1 MNEARKDEIGK
12 KFLLS
17 PYILME
23 ECGELEIQEL
33 IFLIHSAKY
42 FKEKGAFPG
51 DHLDERIKVFLEVLK
66 DKIKDAESLYIAYE
80 KRTGYP
86 YIDAESRVWMFS
98 KEEYAANAEDYFRQQ
113 LLMLEMKKIERE
125 EILKTLGE
133 LHIWGLRRII
143 MDNGQY
149 MIELDRDELLPPPD
163 FSGTPEINIPVTNPG
178 LQQALIAFFQ
188 MMSSGLQFEGK
199 QRVLQVMEGRMLDEV
214 IQAKY
219 LLPMQ
224 LKEQSP
230 SVPNEQGM
238 TTLKEGTTI
247 QFAVLGGEG
256 DSSWLPVFTDWPE
269 FEKAYD
275 KTVWSSNVVTY
286 DDIVAL
292 SDNMDGIVVNYRGIP
307 LQIDDKNKQRIE
319 EYKRE
324 RSAAQSEAQHEARN
338 DDQSEAQHETEGD
351 AGGVAPNDAPN
362 QTIQKMTVSEDTEV
376 WVGEP
381 KVYPTPLIDAL
392 KTYMKT
398 QKDIKKAYLRA
409 MVKDNEQSYL
419 LIVDFEG
426 NQEEIFSGIAAAAS
440 PHLEGI
446 ALNLVELDGWA
457 NDEVKDL
464 TPFYKKKRFGLL

>member
-17 PYILME
+17 PYILLE

-42 FKEKGAFPG
+42 FKEKGALPG
-51 DHLDERIKVFLEVLK
+51 DQVDERIKLFLGVLK
-66 DKIKDAESLYIAYE
+66 DKIKDAESLFIAYE

-86 YIDAESRVWMFS
+86 YLDPEGRVWMFS

-113 LLMLEMKKIERE
+113 LLMLEMKKLERE
-125 EILKTLGE
+125 EIMKTLGE
-133 LHIWGLRRII
+133 FHILGIRRII

-163 FSGTPEINIPVTNPG
+163 FSDTPEISIPVTNPG
-178 LQQALIAFFQ
+178 LQHALISFFQ
-188 MMSSGLQFEGK
+188 TMSSGQSFEGK
-199 QRVLQVMEGRMLDEV
+199 QQLLQHLEGRMLDEV

-230 SVPNEQGM
+230 STPNEQGM
-238 TTLKEGTTI
+238 TTLKEGTI
-247 QFAVLGGEG
+247 LHFAVLGGKE
-256 DSSWLPVFTDWPE
+256 DSSWLPVFTDWLE

-275 KTVWSSNVVTY
+275 KTVWSSNIVTY
-286 DDIVAL
+286 EDMIAL
-292 SDNMDGIVVNYRGIP
+292 SESMDGIVVNYRGIP

-319 EYKRE
+319 AYKEERRE
-324 RSAAQSEAQHEARN
+324 AQSAAPSEAP
-338 DDQSEAQHETEGD
+338 SEAPNTVPSETSSEAED
-351 AGGVAPNDAPN
+351 ETPSE
-362 QTIQKMTVSEDTEV
+362 TIQETTVPKDTEV
-376 WVGEP
+376 LLEEP
-381 KVYPTPLIDAL
+381 KVYPTEMIDAV
-392 KTYMKT
+392 KAYMKT
-398 QKDIKKAYLRA
+398 QKAIKKAYLRW
-409 MVKDNEQSYL
+409 MVKGNEQGYL

-426 NQEEIFSGIAAAAS
+426 NKEEIFGGIAAAAS
-440 PHLEGI
+440 PHLKGH
-446 ALNLVELDGWA
+446 LLDLVELNDWA
-457 NDEVKDL
+457 NNEVKDL